1 MKRSFVTSLF
11 AAGALAAVT
20 AMAPTAAGAVDIPCG
35 TAKLIVP
42 WGAGGDT
49 DLLFRIFVDAAN
61 KMGAKPQIQV
71 VNIGGQGGNKGAKEA
86 HGAKPDGCT
95 LLAFHQSG
103 LLSYMTGRVDFT
115 WDAFTP
121 LALLSRTPAMVGAN
135 PTAPFNNMK
144 ELVAAAKK
152 APESIVAGSSFGST
166 SQFFF
171 FLIQDAAGI
180 KFKHVPYQDTRE
192 RMTAL
197 LAGNIQV
204 GEING
209 AASKGYLDGGQLKA
223 FGVSTEKR
231 SAEFPDIPTLKE
243 QGIDV
248 VYGTDRGIV
257 GPKGMSKEVA
267 AYYIDLFGKVSADP
281 EYKKSIETKGSEV
294 LYIAGD
300 DYAKYFTDIFAKWKK
315 ISKDLGVYKAKD

>member
-1 MKRSFVTSLF
+1 MKKSFMTSLF
-11 AAGALAAVT
+11 AAGTLAVVT
-20 AMAPTAAGAVDIPCG
+20 AVAPTPAGAVGIPCG

-49 DLLFRIFVDAAN
+49 DILFRMFVDVAN
-61 KMGAKPQIQV
+61 KTGTKPQIQV

-86 HGAKPDGCT
+86 REAKPDGCT
-95 LLAFHQSG
+95 LFAIHQSA

-135 PTAPFNNMK
+135 PKVPFNDMK
-144 ELVAAAKK
+144 GLVAAAKA
-152 APESIVAGSSFGST
+152 APESILAGGTFGST

-171 FLIQDAAGI
+171 YLIEDAADI
-180 KFKHVPYQDTRE
+180 KLKHVPYEGTRE

-197 LAGNIQV
+197 LANNIQL

-209 AASKGYLDGGQLKA
+209 AASKGYLDNGELKSLG
-223 FGVSTEKR
+223 FSTDKR
-231 SAEFPDIPTLKE
+231 VPQFPDIPTLKE

-257 GPKGMSKEVA
+257 GPKGMAKDVIA
-267 AYYIDLFGKVSADP
+267 HYVDLFKKVSDDP
-281 EYKKSIETKGSEV
+281 AYAKAIDDKGSQV
-294 LYIAGD
+294 LFIAGD
-300 DYAKYFTDIFAKWKK
+300 AYAKYFDEIFTKWKA
-315 ISKDLGVYKAKD
+315 ISKKFGVYKAKD

>member
-1 MKRSFVTSLF
+1 MKKNFVTSLF

-20 AMAPTAAGAVDIPCG
+20 ALAPTGAGAVDIPCS
-35 TAKLIVP
+35 TARLIVP

-49 DLLFRIFVDAAN
+49 DILFRMFVDAAN
-61 KMGAKPQIQV
+61 KMGTKPQLQV

-86 HGAKPDGCT
+86 RSAKPDGCT

-121 LALLSRTPAMVGAN
+121 LALLSRTPAMVGASPKVPYN
-135 PTAPFNNMK
+135 DMK
-144 ELVAAAKK
+144 GLIAAAKE
-152 APESIVAGSSFGST
+152 APDTILAGGTFGST

-171 FLIQDAAGI
+171 YLIEDAANI
-180 KFKHVPYQDTRE
+180 KFKMVPYEGTRQ

-197 LAGNIQV
+197 LANNIQL

-209 AASKGYLDGGQLKA
+209 AASKGYLENGELKA
-223 FGVSTEKR
+223 LGVSTEKR
-231 SAEFPDIPTLKE
+231 LAEFPDIPTLKE
-243 QGIDV
+243 QGVDV

-257 GPKGMSKEVA
+257 GPKGMKKDV
-267 AYYIDLFGKVSADP
+267 IDHYLTLFKKVSADP
-281 EYKKSIETKGSEV
+281 AYVKAVEAKGSQL
-294 LYIAGD
+294 LYIPGD
-300 DYAKYFTDIFAKWKK
+300 AYAKYFDEIFTKWKRIAK
-315 ISKDLGVYKAKD
+315 KVGVYKAKD